1 MKIGLDVLTLLGTM
15 TDSNCVSEKME
26 NTTIEDQP
34 PATADAA
41 EDFVDP
47 WNVTSQSQTGI
58 DYNKLISRFGSSKI
72 DETLLARIEKVTG
85 KPVHHFL
92 RRGIFFSHRDLH
104 TILSLYEQKKPFFL
118 YTGRG
123 PSSEALHLG
132 HLVPFIMTKW
142 LQDTFDAPLVIQLT
156 DDEKF
161 LWKDLTLE
169 EANRLAHE
177 NAKDIIACGFNPDK
191 TFIFS
196 DLDYIGQCPQ
206 FYHNMMRIQRSVT
219 YNQIKG
225 IFGFGDSDH
234 IGKIAFPAVQAAPS
248 FSSSFPVLFGGRADL
263 PCLIPCAI
271 DQDPYFRM
279 TRDVAPRL
287 GYQKPA
293 LLHSSFFPALQGAM
307 TKMSASDPNSSIFVT
322 DTAKQIKTKIN
333 KHAFSGGRDTVE
345 EHRRLGG
352 DCSVDISYQ
361 YLTFFLE
368 DDARLEKVRADYS
381 SGELLTG
388 FLKKE
393 LIELLQKLMAEQQ
406 ERRKAVTDEVLKHF
420 MTPRPMLS

>member
-1 MKIGLDVLTLLGTM
+1 M
-15 TDSNCVSEKME
+15 TDTNSVSEKME
-26 NTTIEDQP
+26 NASIEEKP
-34 PATADAA
+34 PTSEADTGG
-41 EDFVDP
+41 DFVDP
-47 WNVTSQSQTGI
+47 WNVSSGSQTGI
-58 DYNKLISRFGSSKI
+58 DYNKLINRFGSSKI
-72 DETLLARIEKVTG
+72 DEALLARIEKVTG

-104 TILSLYEQKKPFFL
+104 LILSLYEQKKPFFL

-142 LQDTFDAPLVIQLT
+142 LQDTFDVPLVIQLT

-196 DLDYIGQCPQ
+196 DLDYIGQCPA
-206 FYHNMMRIQRSVT
+206 FYHNMMRVQRSVT

-248 FSSSFPVLFGGRADL
+248 FSSSFPALFGGRADL

-293 LLHSSFFPALQGAM
+293 LLHSCFFPALQGAM
-307 TKMSASDPNSSIFVT
+307 TKMSASEPNSSIFVT
-322 DTAKQIKTKIN
+322 DSAKQIKTKIN

-345 EHRRLGG
+345 EHQRLGG

-361 YLTFFLE
+361 YLTFFQE
-368 DDARLEKVRADYS
+368 DDARLEQVRADYS
-381 SGELLTG
+381 SGALLTG

-393 LIELLQKLMAEQQ
+393 LIELLQKQMAAQQ
-406 ERRKAVTDEVLKHF
+406 ERRKAVTDEVLRHF
-420 MTPRPMLS
+420 MTPRPLLS